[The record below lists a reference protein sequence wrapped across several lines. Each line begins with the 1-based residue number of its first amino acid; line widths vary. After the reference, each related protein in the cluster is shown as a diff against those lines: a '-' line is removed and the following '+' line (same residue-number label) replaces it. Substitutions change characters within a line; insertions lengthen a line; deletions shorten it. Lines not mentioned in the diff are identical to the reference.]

1 LAIGTAVAVCLVA
14 MARAGDARLA
24 LRLSSQMRTATP
36 GRRSVQHTFVAAEL
50 AVAMI
55 LLVTAGLFVRS
66 LVTLLAEQ
74 RGFRVDNVAVATLFA
89 WQEYPEPARRAT
101 FIKQVVDLLNEVPG
115 VEQAGAGSSLPLAER
130 IGAEIATFSLPG
142 LPAATSQPAS
152 AQASIITPGYF
163 EALDIA
169 LREGRR
175 FSWFDDG
182 RTKPVVIVNERLA
195 RQVWPDRSAIGQQ
208 MVVRFAGAPVSREI
222 VGVVADVRRDLAKPA
237 AQALYIPHAQ
247 SPTGSITFVA
257 HTSRDP
263 TQLLSSIKR
272 MIGGVNGSIAVTSV
286 VTLDEVLQSTLN
298 PRQFNLQLVAFFA
311 LASLMLATIGAYGVM
326 TYATNER
333 LKEIGIRMALGARPR
348 DVVRTI
354 LADGAR
360 IAVAGVVVGLV
371 LAAAMSRL
379 VRGMLYGIAP
389 LDPPTYV
396 GAAAVIVTIAA
407 AACVLPAW
415 RATRADVLRV
425 LRTD

>member
-1 LAIGTAVAVCLVA
+1 
-14 MARAGDARLA
+14 MARASDSRLA
-24 LRLSSQMRTATP
+24 LRLSSQLRTATT

-66 LVTLLAEQ
+66 LVTLLAEP

-89 WQEYPEPARRAT
+89 WQEYPEPARRAA
-101 FIKQVVDLLNEVPG
+101 FIKQVVDRLAEVPG

-142 LPAATSQPAS
+142 LPATTSQPAS

-169 LREGRR
+169 LRDGRR

-182 RTKPVVIVNERLA
+182 RAKPVVIVNERLA
-195 RQVWPDRSAIGQQ
+195 RQFWPDRSAIGQQ
-208 MVVRFAGAPVSREI
+208 IVVRFAGAPVNREI

-257 HTSRDP
+257 HTSRDAS
-263 TQLLSSIKR
+263 QLLTSIKK
-272 MIGGVNGSIAVTSV
+272 ITAGVNGSIALTSV
-286 VTLDEVLQSTLN
+286 VTLEDVLQSTIS

-333 LKEIGIRMALGARPR
+333 LREIGIRMALGARPR
-348 DVVRTI
+348 DVVRAI

-371 LAAAMSRL
+371 MAAAMSRL
-379 VRGMLYGIAP
+379 LRGMLYGIPP

-396 GAAAVIVTIAA
+396 GAAAVIVTIAV
-407 AACVLPAW
+407 AACGLPAW

-425 LRTD
+425 LRAD